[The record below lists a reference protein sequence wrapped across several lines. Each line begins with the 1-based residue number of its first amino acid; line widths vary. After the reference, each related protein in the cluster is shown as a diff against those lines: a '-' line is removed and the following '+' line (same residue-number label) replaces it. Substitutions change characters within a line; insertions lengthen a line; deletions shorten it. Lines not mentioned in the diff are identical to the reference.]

1 MIKLRF
7 ERLYV
12 ARSENAYLTW
22 TIVLINVAVFLVVRM
37 NPRLILEFATIPLL
51 TVRFAEP
58 YRLLTSMFIHY
69 DILHLFFNMF
79 ALFIFGPDIE
89 KVIGKLR
96 YLTLYFI
103 SGIVAA
109 IIHAYYIFIFFPI
122 MTLLTSPAIGAS
134 GAIYG
139 VMAAYGVLF
148 PMRRLVAFIGFP
160 IIAPAIV
167 VIIILALIQTLYALV
182 APYSQV
188 AYAAHVGGFITGLIV
203 TLAYKPGLRRTIPY
217 GYF

>member
-22 TIVLINVAVFLVVRM
+22 SIVLINVIVFLLVRM

-51 TVRFAEP
+51 TIRFSEP
-58 YRLLTSMFIHY
+58 YRLLTSMFTHS
-69 DILHLFFNMF
+69 DVLHLFFNMF

-89 KVIGKLR
+89 KVLGKLR
-96 YLTLYFI
+96 YLALYFI
-103 SGIVAA
+103 SGVMAA

-148 PMRRLVAFIGFP
+148 PMRRLIAFIGFP
-160 IIAPAIV
+160 IVAPAVV
-167 VIIILALIQTLYALV
+167 VIVILALTQTLYALV

-188 AYAAHVGGFITGLIV
+188 AYAAHVGGFITGLII
-203 TLAYKPGLRRTIPY
+203 TLAYKPALRRIIPY
-217 GYF
+217 RYF